1 MAQTAPKAG
10 ERVLCAIASAYC
22 KAVGHHRSIN
32 GTCAAG
38 ADPINRDARV
48 VKQPVENAPG
58 ESTMG
63 AATLQGQID
72 GLLLHR
78 RCRSGAV
85 YHIVPQAW
93 RRLRCVHDN
102 TLLSHHLCERGCRS
116 ENQTCRAG
124 RSQAFATVRM
134 PSGARRPSI
143 TSSWLG
149 EPGSSRPAP
158 AINLSETT
166 SAHP

>member
-1 MAQTAPKAG
+1 MAQAAPKG
-10 ERVLCAIASAYC
+10 GKCVLCSTASAHC

-32 GTCAAG
+32 GTCTAG
-38 ADPINRDARV
+38 ADAINRDARV
-48 VKQPVENAPG
+48 VKQSVENAPG

-72 GLLLHR
+72 TLLLDR
-78 RCRSGAV
+78 RCGFGAV

-93 RRLRCVHDN
+93 GRLRCVHDN

-134 PSGARRPSI
+134 PSGARRPS
-143 TSSWLG
+143 
-149 EPGSSRPAP
+149 
-158 AINLSETT
+158 
-166 SAHP
+166 